1 MFFLRKADFAQE
13 PWEALCMPCLRKQ
26 DFLQAEEK
34 SRQNKGGV
42 GKMEKK
48 ISPETTKKIQELQI
62 LEQSLQNILL
72 QKQAFQMELNETS
85 MALEEMK
92 TAEKEIYKIVGQI
105 MFKTSKDEV
114 EKDLKSKKEIL
125 ELRFKSLEKQ
135 ENSLKD
141 EVKNSRAEI
150 MQKLG

>member
-1 MFFLRKADFAQE
+1 
-13 PWEALCMPCLRKQ
+13 
-26 DFLQAEEK
+26 
-34 SRQNKGGV
+34 
-42 GKMEKK
+42 MEKK

>member
-1 MFFLRKADFAQE
+1 
-13 PWEALCMPCLRKQ
+13 MPCLRKQ

>member
-1 MFFLRKADFAQE
+1 
-13 PWEALCMPCLRKQ
+13 
-26 DFLQAEEK
+26 
-34 SRQNKGGV
+34 
-42 GKMEKK
+42 MEKK

-62 LEQSLQNILL
+62 LEQSLQNVLL

-85 MALEEMK
+85 MALEELK

-125 ELRFKSLEKQ
+125 ELRFKNLEKQ
-135 ENSLKD
+135 ENSLKE